1 MSRRREFLF
10 TTVAASVSS
19 AFGEAPLAPPLREHR
34 LDLVEFPVVSLKWPR
49 HVGRNSRKGHHG
61 HGPQKVTVVKLTT
74 NQGAIGWGQIQG
86 TPARAAEV
94 GQGFIG
100 KRISELISPV
110 KGILDEELDLLDVA
124 LHDLAGVILGQP
136 VWKMMNPW
144 REKPFLTNLYSGMIY
159 FDDLDPEDSPAGIDK
174 VLENCQWDI
183 DYGYRQLKVKIGR
196 GGRWME
202 KQAGLKRDIEVVRA
216 IGDAFPDVDIL
227 VDGNDAFTLPEII
240 AFCEGIGDVP
250 LFWIEEPFRETVAD
264 WTKLSKWLKANGRE
278 RTLCADG
285 EARPDFKVLE
295 DLATAGVLDVRLED
309 ICSHEFT
316 PWRRQMPGLIKA
328 GVQISPHTWGSALKS
343 VYVAH
348 FVGAWGHSPTIEGV
362 TTKGGNVDFGENRIV
377 EGQLVPSSQ
386 PGFGLQ
392 LPT

>member
-1 MSRRREFLF
+1 MQRREFLIA
-10 TTVAASVSS
+10 TISATASSVL
-19 AFGEAPLAPPLREHR
+19 AEVPVAPPLLDHR
-34 LDLVEFPVVSLKWPR
+34 LQRIDFPVVSLRWPR
-49 HVGRNSRKGHHG
+49 QVGRNSRKGHHG
-61 HGPQKVTVVKLTT
+61 HGPQKLTVVKLTT
-74 NQGAIGWGQIQG
+74 DQGAVGWGHIQG
-86 TPARAAEV
+86 SPRRAAEV
-94 GQGFIG
+94 GKGFIG
-100 KRISELISPV
+100 KRVSELISPV
-110 KGILDEELDLLDVA
+110 KGILDAELDLLDVA

-144 REKPFLTNLYSGMIY
+144 REKPFLTKLYSGMIY
-159 FDDLDPEDSPAGIDK
+159 FDDLDPEVSPAGIDK
-174 VLENCQWDI
+174 ILENCQWDI

-202 KQAGLKRDIEVVRA
+202 REAGLKRDIEVVKA
-216 IGDAFPDVDIL
+216 IHDAFPEIDIL
-227 VDGNDAFTLPEII
+227 VDGNDAFTLSEII
-240 AFCEGIGDVP
+240 SFCEGIGDVP

-264 WTKLSKWLKANGRE
+264 WTKLSNWLKANGRE

-285 EARPDFKVLE
+285 EAKPDFGVLE
-295 DLATAGVLDVRLED
+295 DLAAAGVLDVRLED
-309 ICSHEFT
+309 ICGHEFT

-362 TTKGGNVDFGENRIV
+362 TTKGGNVDFGKNRIV
-377 EGQLVPSSQ
+377 DGQFVPSSE
-386 PGFGLQ
+386 PGFGLH